1 MKFPDTDFLVLLV
14 SYVSDKPIAQ
24 RVLFETGVGNKRSL
38 LHIQGIANGVGEKM
52 SQALFGYHAFTGCD
66 STSAFVRKGKVKP
79 LKTLQRYP
87 RFLKT

>member
-1 MKFPDTDFLVLLV
+1 MIVVKFLDTDFLVLLV
-14 SYVSDKPIAQ
+14 SYVSDIPQ

-38 LHIQGIANGVGEKM
+38 LHVQGIANDVGEKM
-52 SQALFGYHAFTGCD
+52 SQAQLGYHAFTGCD
-66 STSAFVRKGKVKP
+66 TSAFVRKGKVKP